1 MISIIASPGAPS
13 PHRPKCAGS
22 VGAFF
27 RYIFTM
33 RTSTAS
39 AKGENMENQINPEET
54 LKMVEQDL
62 ATFERLSEKDFNAE
76 LVKSELEKLSKE
88 ELIQL
93 QMNMFVQYHQMARI
107 IVEVTQALRVALG

>member
-1 MISIIASPGAPS
+1 
-13 PHRPKCAGS
+13 
-22 VGAFF
+22 
-27 RYIFTM
+27 
-33 RTSTAS
+33 
-39 AKGENMENQINPEET
+39 MESRIDAEET

-76 LVKSELEKLSKE
+76 LVKSELEKLTKE

-107 IVEVTQALRVALG
+107 IVELAQALRVALR

>member
-1 MISIIASPGAPS
+1 
-13 PHRPKCAGS
+13 
-22 VGAFF
+22 
-27 RYIFTM
+27 
-33 RTSTAS
+33 
-39 AKGENMENQINPEET
+39 MESRIDAEET

-76 LVKSELEKLSKE
+76 LVKSELEKLTKE

-107 IVEVTQALRVALG
+107 IVELAGALRQTLR

>member
-1 MISIIASPGAPS
+1 MMLIIASSGAPS

-27 RYIFTM
+27 RYIFTI
-33 RTSTAS
+33 RTED
-39 AKGENMENQINPEET
+39 ENMENQLGPEKT
-54 LKMVEQDL
+54 LEMVEQDL
-62 ATFERLSEKDFNAE
+62 ATFERLSEKEFNAE

-107 IVEVTQALRVALG
+107 IVELAEALRQTVR